1 MQQMSSAQSAL
12 LADVKAL
19 EPIAL
24 PLLDSQGCVLARD
37 VVAPADVPAFATA
50 ECAGFAIRA
59 NDHEPGE
66 VLRVVD
72 DVPAGFRA
80 SEALIPGTCIAV
92 TRGAPVPDEADTVVA
107 LASSRSVDGGV
118 ILDGTSPGSGVI
130 RAGALITAGA
140 PLARAG
146 QLLDA
151 ELIGILARAGIRSV
165 EVHPRPRVLVVTV
178 GTEYVEPGVPTPT
191 GLVADHLSF
200 LAAALVT
207 EAGGTA
213 FRIPPVLDDLA
224 EVEAVVDDNAY
235 RSDLI
240 VLCGIDARDTE
251 VVAAPLGLEV
261 TAVGDHQ
268 VMVHGNR
275 EGAVILGFA
284 DDPATLQAQARE
296 ILPAVLNRL
305 KGQQEQ

>member
-1 MQQMSSAQSAL
+1 MSSARSAL

-24 PLLDSQGCVLARD
+24 PLLDSQGCVLAQD

-50 ECAGFAIRA
+50 ECAGFAIRVD
-59 NDHEPGE
+59 DHEPGE
-66 VLRVVD
+66 VLRVID

-92 TRGAPVPDEADTVVA
+92 TRGAPIPDGADTVVA
-107 LASSRSVDGGV
+107 VAHSRRIEGGV
-118 ILDGTSPGSGVI
+118 ILEAVPHGSCVIGV
-130 RAGALITAGA
+130 GALIGIGEK
-140 PLARAG
+140 LARAG
-146 QLLDA
+146 QLLDPP
-151 ELIGILARAGIRSV
+151 LIGTLARAGIRSV

-224 EVEAVVDDNAY
+224 EVEAVVDDNAH

-240 VLCGIDARDTE
+240 VLCGVDPADAPAVADALSLTWTATDDGH
-251 VVAAPLGLEV
+251 VV
-261 TAVGDHQ
+261 
-268 VMVHGNR
+268 VHGVR
-275 EGAVILGFA
+275 ERAAILGFA
-284 DDPATLQAQARE
+284 DDPAALHIQARE
-296 ILPAVLNRL
+296 LLPAVLGRL
-305 KGQQEQ
+305 MGREQS